1 LSWIILNNFILPTPR
16 TLSVLLLPLRLL
28 LLLLPPLLRPPLFLL
43 LQPLRL
49 LPLLLLRPLLR
60 LLPKALIPL
69 LLLLLLHSHA
79 VQPLGL
85 RHHVPPLVVPLSLC
99 GIGERRACQNH
110 SCEQCHR
117 DLPAMFFLG
126 FHLKKHSCQ
135 LLIYMN
141 AKISSTANS
150 KRPLPSGEWPSGKI
164 HQLGASCRI
173 RAKTSQPVF

>member
-1 LSWIILNNFILPTPR
+1 MLPLP
-16 TLSVLLLPLRLL
+16 LGLLLPLRLL
-28 LLLLPPLLRPPLFLL
+28 LLPLRRLPLPLRLLLLPLRRLPL
-43 LQPLRL
+43 PLRLLL

-69 LLLLLLHSHA
+69 LLLLLRPLHV

-99 GIGERRACQNH
+99 GIGERWACQNH
-110 SCEQCHR
+110 SCEQCR
-117 DLPAMFFLG
+117 SDLPAMFFLD
-126 FHLKKHSCQ
+126 FHLKKHSHPSI
-135 LLIYMN
+135 IYLK
-141 AKISSTANS
+141 AKIASTANS

>member
-69 LLLLLLHSHA
+69 LRLLLRLLPHA
-79 VQPLGL
+79 LIMQLQRLLMIPLRL
-85 RHHVPPLVVPLSLC
+85 LPRHWGPLSLR
-99 GIGERRACQNH
+99 GQGERRCCH
-110 SCEQCHR
+110 HHPCEQGHP
-117 DLPAMFFLG
+117 DIPAMGVLIC
-126 FHLKKHSCQ
+126 HLK
-135 LLIYMN
+135 N
-141 AKISSTANS
+141 
-150 KRPLPSGEWPSGKI
+150 PS
-164 HQLGASCRI
+164 
-173 RAKTSQPVF
+173 